1 MADNHQDF
9 LNSIGSADKYG
20 FSYPD
25 DSEFSSQ
32 KGLDE
37 KVVRQISAYK
47 EEPEWMLDFRLKAYQ
62 HYRKRPIPPGA
73 RI

>member
-37 KVVRQISAYK
+37 NVVRQISAIK
-47 EEPEWMLDFRLKAYQ
+47 KNPNGCWIFS
-62 HYRKRPIPPGA
+62 
-73 RI
+73 